1 MNSAHRPIDPS
12 DSRAGEA
19 ARPPWRRYAAR
30 GSRSLGAL
38 TLTVVLLA
46 LCVML
51 VFAATLDQ
59 VNLGLWGMQEKWI
72 RSWVVFTN
80 AGRFAVPIFPGGY
93 TLGTLLF
100 LNLLAAHGRHFRAEW
115 RQAGVALTHGGLLLL
130 LVGELLSGAWQEDYY
145 LRLDHGETRNYA
157 ESGRFHE
164 LAVIDETDSASDQV
178 VAIPE
183 SRLTESIAVHAPT
196 LPFALVPRGYF
207 AHSTL
212 AAGTDAGS
220 PATTG
225 AGLQVRATAL
235 PRVRDDRQANLPS
248 AYVELRSPEGTLG
261 TFLVSAGLAQSQ
273 NFEYGGRRWSLALR
287 ARRLYGPFALKLLQF
302 SHDRYPGTEIPR
314 NFSSRLQLQTPDGRE
329 DREVLISMNN
339 PLRHAGLTF
348 YQAGFENE
356 DRTTVLQVVRNPSWL
371 LPYVA
376 CAMMSAGMLLQFGRH
391 LVRFITQRRP
401 ERPAA

>member
-1 MNSAHRPIDPS
+1 MNSSTEPTASAAPRPTDAGVPAW
-12 DSRAGEA
+12 RAT
-19 ARPPWRRYAAR
+19 ARRVLHP
-30 GSRSLGAL
+30 LGAL
-38 TLTVVLLA
+38 ELTVVLLA
-46 LCVML
+46 LSVML

-72 RSWVVFTN
+72 RSWVVFVP

-93 TLGTLLF
+93 ALGSLLF
-100 LNLLAAHGRHFRAEW
+100 ANLLAAHGRHFRAEW

-145 LRLDHGETRNYA
+145 LRLNHGETRNYA

-164 LAVIDETDSASDQV
+164 LALIDESDSALDRI
-178 VAIPE
+178 VAIADSALADAGPI
-183 SRLTESIAVHAPT
+183 RHGA
-196 LPFALVPRGYF
+196 LPFAVLPRAYF
-207 AHSTL
+207 PNSTL
-212 AAGTDAGS
+212 TAVAGAGS

-225 AGLQVRATAL
+225 AGLQVLATPQPLA
-235 PRVRDDRQANLPS
+235 RGDQDGNLAS
-248 AYVELRSPEGTLG
+248 AYVELRAPGASLG
-261 TFLVSAGLAQSQ
+261 TFLVSSGLAQSQ
-273 NFEYGGRRWSLALR
+273 GFEYGGRRWSIALR
-287 ARRLYGPFALKLLQF
+287 PRRLYGPFALKLLQF

-314 NFSSRLQLQTPDGRE
+314 NFSSRLHLTTPDGRE

-371 LPYVA
+371 LPYIA
-376 CAMMSAGMLLQFGRH
+376 CAMMTAGMLLQFGRH
-391 LVRFITQRRP
+391 LVRFITQRRGP
-401 ERPAA
+401 RPAP